1 MTVGALLFFVVL
13 LGTIFAGEKGQGP
26 KDIPFGSTLRPPAT
40 SGWELR
46 LDRLGLW
53 VVVAIILVAIA
64 YAPFAISYL
73 PPHLVS
79 QGFRLF

>member
-1 MTVGALLFFVVL
+1 VIVM
-13 LGTIFAGEKGQGP
+13 TIFAGKKGEGP
-26 KDIPFGSTLRPPAT
+26 KDIPWAETLNPPAE

-46 LDRLGLW
+46 LDRIGLW
-53 VVVAIILVAIA
+53 VIVAIVLVAIA

-79 QGFRLF
+79 PGFRLY